1 MGCSFCFSAVFPRCT
16 AGRRGSV
23 SGCFG
28 LKLDVSDV
36 LLPKTFSSVLSKGP
50 LRKPQA
56 ALNKQRAKNKR
67 KNMCLIEINR
77 ISELKTCM
85 FNHVC
90 HVFSDRLA
98 RCRGRLFDHL
108 LRGELHRPHGEPGGG
123 HSAFAAVRDG
133 LPNGEGSEARWK
145 GSTAWGLRSSCDTC
159 GLVHG
164 WTGLHGVS
172 VTGHGVV
179 GGFCK
184 HNQTAS
190 R

>member
-1 MGCSFCFSAVFPRCT
+1 MYCWAPGFCVRLFRFETRCLRCPSSQDLFFSPFQGA
-16 AGRRGSV
+16 S
-23 SGCFG
+23 
-28 LKLDVSDV
+28 
-36 LLPKTFSSVLSKGP
+36 
-50 LRKPQA
+50 PQA